1 MSETNQSALSS
12 PEDTTSDED
21 DTTDTSTGEPISK
34 DTQFGM
40 LKNRR
45 RRDIL
50 CYLRENDDE
59 STLSDLAEFIAAKE
73 NGVERRL
80 LSSDERKRVYI
91 GLYQCHLP
99 KMDDARV
106 IDFDKRSGGVTLR
119 PEADQLF
126 TYIDGVDASTASD
139 EDDGAADGGDSASP
153 PELTVDRKLRL
164 GLCWSLCLLALL
176 STAGFSLLPPVSL
189 LGGLIAATFA
199 TVETVDALPSLWH
212 HGLSRIHG

>member
-1 MSETNQSALSS
+1 MSETNQAALSS
-12 PEDTTSDED
+12 VKDATSDEED
-21 DTTDTSTGEPISK
+21 ATDTSTREPISK

-50 CYLRENDDE
+50 CYLRENDGE

-106 IDFDKRSGGVTLR
+106 INFDKRSGGVTLR

-126 TYIDGVDASTASD
+126 TYIDG
-139 EDDGAADGGDSASP
+139 ADGSDGNESPTDQDDSASP

-164 GLCWSLCLLALL
+164 GLCWSLCLLAFL
-176 STAGFSLLPPVSL
+176 STAGFSLLPPVGL
-189 LGGLIAATFA
+189 LGGLIAVTFA
-199 TVETVDALPSLWH
+199 TVETIDALPSLWH
-212 HGLSRIHG
+212 YGLARVHG

>member
-1 MSETNQSALSS
+1 
-12 PEDTTSDED
+12 
-21 DTTDTSTGEPISK
+21 
-34 DTQFGM
+34 M

-50 CYLRENDDE
+50 RYLRENDDE

-106 IDFDKRSGGVTLR
+106 IDFEKRSGDVTLR

-126 TYIDGVDASTASD
+126 TYIDDDPTEDADDAEETAD
-139 EDDGAADGGDSASP
+139 ESATEDTALRVVNS
-153 PELTVDRKLRL
+153 KIRL
-164 GLCWSLCLLALL
+164 GLGWTFCLVAVL
-176 STAGFSLLPPVSL
+176 SVIGIASLPPVGL
-189 LGGLIAATFA
+189 IGGLAVITFA
-199 TVETVDALPSLWH
+199 AIETVDVLPSL
-212 HGLSRIHG
+212 LAKRAAVAQD